1 MNFGEFININES
13 AKSNVGLTKFLDN
26 LFKTNK
32 KLAIDFY
39 LEKYDDYIDE
49 LAGITYK
56 HEDSYTDTDYGQL
69 VYAVYKFTRGNESVL
84 YAFIGN
90 ADNEKGYDHSR
101 EVKVKWSNFAHTN
114 YGIEP
119 L

>member
-1 MNFGEFININES
+1 MNFAEFININES

-56 HEDSYTDTDYGQL
+56 HEDSYTQTQIM
-69 VYAVYKFTRGNESVL
+69 VS
-84 YAFIGN
+84 
-90 ADNEKGYDHSR
+90 
-101 EVKVKWSNFAHTN
+101 
-114 YGIEP
+114 
-119 L
+119 